1 MKKFV
6 YVLVVALSVGML
18 WAADAFSGTWKLNP
32 AKSKFPKGFET
43 KEMTVVMAEQGANM
57 AVTAKG
63 VGTDSKAISV
73 KYSFPM
79 NGGPVHYTEGGPA
92 AGTTVVNKRIDA
104 NTFESTITI
113 NGKNAR
119 TTTAAVSK
127 DGKTFTLTRKGADEK
142 GNAIEGMEF
151 YQRQ

>member
-6 YVLVVALSVGML
+6 YVLGVVLSVGML
-18 WAADAFSGTWKLNP
+18 WAADAFTGTWKLSP

-43 KEMTVVMAEQGANM
+43 KEMTVVMTEQGANM

-63 VGTDSKAISV
+63 VGADGTAISV

-79 NGGPVHYTEGGPA
+79 KGGPVNYTEGAPA
-92 AGTTVVNKRIDA
+92 SGTTVVNKRIDA

-113 NGKNAR
+113 NGKDAR
-119 TTTAAVSK
+119 TTRAVVSK

-142 GNAIEGMEF
+142 GTAIEGMEF
-151 YQRQ
+151 YERQ

>member
-1 MKKFV
+1 MKKLV
-6 YVLVVALSVGML
+6 YALAVALSIGML
-18 WAADAFSGTWKLNP
+18 WAADVFTGTWKLNP

-43 KEMTVVMAEQGANM
+43 KEMTVVMSEPGANM

-63 VGTDSKAISV
+63 VGSDGKAISV
-73 KYSFPM
+73 KYSFPIK
-79 NGGPVHYTEGGPA
+79 GGPVHYTEGGPA
-92 AGTTVVNKRIDA
+92 PGTTLVNKRIDT

-113 NGKNAR
+113 NGKNSR

-127 DGKTFTLTRKGADEK
+127 DGKTFTLTRKGTDEK
-142 GNAIEGMEF
+142 GKAIEGVEF

>member
-1 MKKFV
+1 MKA
-6 YVLVVALSVGML
+6 LVFLLAVVSVGTL
-18 WAADAFSGTWKLNP
+18 WAADAFTGTWKLSP

-43 KEMTVVMAEQGANM
+43 KEMTVVMVEQGANI

-63 VGTDSKAISV
+63 VGGDGKPISV

-79 NGGPVHYTEGGPA
+79 NGGPVNYTEGAPA
-92 AGTTVVNKRIDA
+92 PGTTVVNKRIDA

-113 NGKNAR
+113 NGKDAR
-119 TTTAAVSK
+119 TTRAVVSK
-127 DGKTFTLTRKGADEK
+127 DGKTFTLTRNGADEK
-142 GNAIEGMEF
+142 GTAIEGMEF

>member
-1 MKKFV
+1 MKTFV
-6 YVLVVALSVGML
+6 YVVVVTLSVVTL
-18 WAADAFSGTWKLNP
+18 WAADAFTGTWKLSP

-63 VGTDSKAISV
+63 VGGDGKTISV

-79 NGGPVHYTEGGPA
+79 SGGPVNYTEGGPA
-92 AGTTVVNKRIDA
+92 FRTAVVNKRIDA

-113 NGKNAR
+113 NGKDSR
-119 TTTAAVSK
+119 TTRAAVSK

-142 GNAIEGMEF
+142 GNAIEGVEF
-151 YQRQ
+151 YERQ